1 MSEYRALCLKK
12 GDLRILTQKCRF
24 NFKTT
29 NTGNIICI
37 PYVSTEQACCHRL
50 VCAVA
55 KDALSFLLRG
65 RCRKNIPS
73 SGCASLQGGLA
84 CCRSCGLCGCKACS
98 TAFRPPSSQHMHWPR
113 LGEGLLLELGFML
126 LGKFGT
132 GELVLVKGLL
142 GGTDRVEANVALV
155 ATKLMLA
162 LEMTSHV
169 VSFVS
174 DMLAQATS

>member
-1 MSEYRALCLKK
+1 M
-12 GDLRILTQKCRF
+12 
-24 NFKTT
+24 
-29 NTGNIICI
+29 
-37 PYVSTEQACCHRL
+37 RL
-50 VCAVA
+50 FFQ
-55 KDALSFLLRG
+55 L
-65 RCRKNIPS
+65 
-73 SGCASLQGGLA
+73 
-84 CCRSCGLCGCKACS
+84 
-98 TAFRPPSSQHMHWPR
+98 
-113 LGEGLLLELGFML
+113 
-126 LGKFGT
+126 GT